1 MIIFLTPFPF
11 FFFQITYAEI
21 GERTRGEL
29 LKMRGKAQAYL
40 DSLTKIAAAEV
51 KRGNL
56 KKALLIY
63 RQILEFY
70 LSKKKTNEV
79 CYFLSFPFSPFKRDS
94 KAIFLGE
101 LCA

>member
-1 MIIFLTPFPF
+1 
-11 FFFQITYAEI
+11 
-21 GERTRGEL
+21 
-29 LKMRGKAQAYL
+29 MRGKTQAYL

-79 CYFLSFPFSPFKRDS
+79 FYLLYF
-94 KAIFLGE
+94 
-101 LCA
+101 